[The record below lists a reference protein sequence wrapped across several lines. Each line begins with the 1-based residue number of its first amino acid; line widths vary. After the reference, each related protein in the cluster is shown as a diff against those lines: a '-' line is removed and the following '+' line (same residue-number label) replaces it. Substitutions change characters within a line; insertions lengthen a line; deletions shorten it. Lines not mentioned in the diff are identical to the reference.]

1 MMSTTVAQ
9 MTTDELKEMIESI
22 IDQKLAELLADPDNG
37 LALRPEVE
45 QKLRRQAI
53 LVAAGERGQSLD
65 DVMQQLG
72 LN

>member
-1 MMSTTVAQ
+1 MSTTVAQ

-22 IDQKLAELLADPDNG
+22 IEQKLAELLADPDNG
-37 LALRPEVE
+37 LVLRPEVE
-45 QKLRRQAI
+45 QRLRQQAI
-53 LVAAGERGQSLD
+53 LVVAGERGQSLD